1 MMKNHGLRRIF
12 SLFLAL
18 FMVFTL
24 LPTTALA
31 EDTTGADGTQPKT
44 VAVDE
49 GEKKTDP
56 PAQEQ
61 PKNENPPAPEEPKTF
76 TVTYTD
82 GADGAVFDNE
92 VHSNLPSGTATP
104 AFSGSLAREGYTFVG
119 WNPAVAETVTADV
132 TYAAKWEAGKTNARR
147 VTVPPIPDPGVAPAA
162 LNTGHKIDVRFT
174 VLYVGDEFNIG
185 YNYGSSEKTQF
196 VCQYKTNH
204 SDTAYNNHTIAI
216 SDIKAAAGR
225 ASVNSGYQIVGWSKE
240 SNANP
245 TTWSL
250 NKSGTT
256 ACNKGSTIYLVAKN
270 PNPTTKYTYT
280 LNYDANGGTGA
291 PSADSWSTT
300 DAAIRYH
307 SFTVKNTIPT
317 REGYVFKG
325 WKANDGSDTIYT
337 GGMTCAVSQYGN
349 DVVKNGNTWT
359 RTLYA
364 VWEEDAPPQP
374 TAPDN
379 DTVKALLGENA
390 VQIICTNAQIG
401 HGSKTFGLIDGTFT
415 VYQSNNRRCE
425 VVINGFSSYMS
436 KFDAA
441 VSVPAGTHITDN
453 SMAGQNRTKINLVW
467 SDGKWTAADAPAKYH
482 VLCSL
487 QPVEPTTPGEGDLE
501 NIEKLVRIVCDRNIH
516 DAKEYGVIAGS
527 CEFGGIDM
535 TGDVPTCPVTI
546 QAAEY
551 VKAYNGTIGVEH
563 TITGDTERLL
573 ILAWDANNNVW
584 RPMTDTPVTFT
595 VICPPA
601 KPGVEDLSNLKAPVD
616 VTCTT
621 KPETHAAVHFSL
633 RGGTYTI
640 GDVAGNE
647 TDGYTCDIT
656 VTADK
661 YVARY
666 NMDYG
671 KHTLTGDN
679 TKTLTLKY
687 VEGQWAVDTP
697 ITFPVECEED
707 LFPVHLVIYRN
718 GNTTTAY
725 KDIALESQPKGHVI
739 DLSTIDIADYYTG
752 NYEFYG
758 WYDDGLF
765 NIYKSDP
772 ANPPAGLKEKTV
784 NGWTNLK
791 CMVYDK
797 YQVVYFQSE
806 EALRDFQNDHSKTE
820 GRLYST
826 TALFGSTL
834 PTADAPTPTRTGYT
848 FKFWSREGQ
857 NGDVTGQTVNGWTNL
872 YAVWEKN
879 TYTVTYTDGVNGEAF
894 ADQVYNVPF
903 EDATP
908 AFDGTPARAGY
919 KFLGWEPTVA
929 ETVTENATYVAQWE
943 KLYTVTY
950 TDGVDGKAFKDDV
963 HSDLEKDTPTPAFS
977 GDTPTRKGF
986 VFDGWNPEVAETV
999 TEDVTYTA
1007 QWKPVQPDK
1016 KAIEGAIG
1024 RGVAVVCDNQNVNH
1038 GEKKYKPTLGEYTV
1052 SNVMG
1057 TAADGY
1063 TCTVTVRAAKFIEKY
1078 SSDMSNAV
1086 HTLIAGEPAEKT
1098 IELKWNGEKWVA
1110 ETELPVTFHTLCP
1123 PEQPSKKDIEGAI
1136 GRGVKI
1142 VCDNQNVN
1150 HWGKDYKP
1158 TQGEY
1163 TVSDVTG
1170 TASEGYT
1177 CTITVKAAKIIEKYS
1192 SDMGKTHA
1200 LIVGEQ
1206 AEKAVELK
1214 WNGEKWVAKTELPI
1228 TFHVECPPEKP
1239 TYDEL
1244 KGLGINAKV
1253 DCTTTTA
1260 HNGKSYTLIE
1270 GTYEVSDPERKGTA
1284 YTCILTVNA
1293 KDYVA
1298 KYNAEE
1304 NVGPHTLDDRDSKT
1318 IELTWNGEKWT
1329 AAETS
1334 VTFNVKCELLTVTYT
1349 DGVKGEEVFA
1359 DVVYNDIPYGT
1370 NTPAFGTK
1378 DPTRKGYKFLGWEP
1392 VVADTVTENATY
1404 VAQWEKLYT
1413 VTYTDGAKGKA
1424 FEDQVFTD
1432 LESGTKTP
1440 EFNGT
1445 PTRKGYKF
1453 AGWEPVVSETVT
1465 ENVTYTAQWEE
1476 LYTVTYTDGV
1486 KGKAFKDQVYSDL
1499 ESGTATPKFDG
1510 KPKRSGYTFTGWSP
1524 KVTDTVTKDV
1534 TYVAQ
1539 WKSTKN
1545 GKDNVPKTG
1554 DSEIVMVLG
1563 SVLLFSFCGAAAVSV
1578 YDRKRKHF

>member
-1 MMKNHGLRRIF
+1 M
-12 SLFLAL
+12 
-18 FMVFTL
+18 
-24 LPTTALA
+24 
-31 EDTTGADGTQPKT
+31 
-44 VAVDE
+44 
-49 GEKKTDP
+49 
-56 PAQEQ
+56 
-61 PKNENPPAPEEPKTF
+61 
-76 TVTYTD
+76 
-82 GADGAVFDNE
+82 
-92 VHSNLPSGTATP
+92 
-104 AFSGSLAREGYTFVG
+104 
-119 WNPAVAETVTADV
+119 TADV
-132 TYAAKWEAGKTNARR
+132 TYAAKWEEGKTGPRR
-147 VTVPPIPDPGVAPAA
+147 VTLPTIPGPDVDLAA
-162 LNTGHKIDVRFT
+162 LDTGHKIDVRFT

-185 YNYGSSEKTQF
+185 YNYGSSEKTKF

-300 DAAIRYH
+300 DASIRYH

-364 VWEEDAPPQP
+364 VWEEATPPKPDKP
-374 TAPDN
+374 TA
-379 DTVKALLGENA
+379 
-390 VQIICTNAQIG
+390 
-401 HGSKTFGLIDGTFT
+401 
-415 VYQSNNRRCE
+415 
-425 VVINGFSSYMS
+425 
-436 KFDAA
+436 
-441 VSVPAGTHITDN
+441 
-453 SMAGQNRTKINLVW
+453 
-467 SDGKWTAADAPAKYH
+467 
-482 VLCSL
+482 
-487 QPVEPTTPGEGDLE
+487 PGEGDLSGLIGNITVNCTNGKAAHELKAKGYTLISGSYTTNEVAGDAE
-501 NIEKLVRIVCDRNIH
+501 NG
-516 DAKEYGVIAGS
+516 Y
-527 CEFGGIDM
+527 
-535 TGDVPTCPVTI
+535 TCTVTI
-546 QAAEY
+546 NSQKY
-551 VKAYNGTIGVEH
+551 VEQFDTNTRTVHDPKGVNATVTLKYTDNGWTVES
-563 TITGDTERLL
+563 GAPVVFDVACVTE
-573 ILAWDANNNVW
+573 IV
-584 RPMTDTPVTFT
+584 
-595 VICPPA
+595 PPA
-601 KPGVEDLSNLKAPVD
+601 RPGAEDLSNLKAPVD

-697 ITFPVECEED
+697 ITFPVECEEE
-707 LFPVHLVIYRN
+707 LVPVHLVIYRN
-718 GNTTTAY
+718 GDTSKAY
-725 KDIALESQPKGHVI
+725 KDVALESQPKGHVI

-834 PTADAPTPTRTGYT
+834 PTADAPTPTRTGYS

-894 ADQVYNVPF
+894 ADQAYMAKY

-908 AFDGTPARAGY
+908 AFEGTPARAGY

-950 TDGVDGKAFKDDV
+950 TDGVGGKAFEDDV

-977 GDTPTRKGF
+977 GGTPTRKGF
-986 VFDGWNPEVAETV
+986 VFDGWTPEVAETV
-999 TEDVTYTA
+999 TDNATYTA

-1024 RGVAVVCDNQNVNH
+1024 RGVTVVCDNQNVKH
-1038 GEKKYKPTLGEYTV
+1038 GAKAYKVTLGEYTV

-1078 SSDMSNAV
+1078 SSDMSDAV

-1206 AEKAVELK
+1206 PEKTVELK

-1253 DCTTTTA
+1253 DCTTA

-1270 GTYEVSDPERKGTA
+1270 GTYDVSDPERKGTA

-1359 DVVYNDIPYGT
+1359 DVVYKDIPYGT
-1370 NTPAFGTK
+1370 STPAFGTK
-1378 DPTRKGYKFLGWEP
+1378 DPTREGYKFVGWEP
-1392 VVADTVTENATY
+1392 EVAETVTKNVTY
-1404 VAQWEKLYT
+1404 TAKWEKLYT

-1424 FEDQVFTD
+1424 FKDQVYKD
-1432 LESGTKTP
+1432 LESGT
-1440 EFNGT
+1440 
-1445 PTRKGYKF
+1445 
-1453 AGWEPVVSETVT
+1453 
-1465 ENVTYTAQWEE
+1465 
-1476 LYTVTYTDGV
+1476 D
-1486 KGKAFKDQVYSDL
+1486 
-1499 ESGTATPKFDG
+1499 TPKFDG
-1510 KPKRSGYTFTGWSP
+1510 KPTRKGYTFTGWSP

-1539 WKSTKN
+1539 WKSVKN
-1545 GKDNVPKTG
+1545 GKDNIPKTG

>member
-1 MMKNHGLRRIF
+1 M
-12 SLFLAL
+12 
-18 FMVFTL
+18 
-24 LPTTALA
+24 
-31 EDTTGADGTQPKT
+31 
-44 VAVDE
+44 
-49 GEKKTDP
+49 
-56 PAQEQ
+56 
-61 PKNENPPAPEEPKTF
+61 
-76 TVTYTD
+76 
-82 GADGAVFDNE
+82 
-92 VHSNLPSGTATP
+92 
-104 AFSGSLAREGYTFVG
+104 
-119 WNPAVAETVTADV
+119 TADV
-132 TYAAKWEAGKTNARR
+132 TYVAQWEAGKTNPRR

-325 WKANDGSDTIYT
+325 WKAKDGSDTIYT
-337 GGMTCAVSQYGN
+337 GGTLCSVSQQGN

-364 VWEEDAPPQP
+364 VWEEDAPAQP
-374 TAPDN
+374 TPLDEAG
-379 DTVKALLGENA
+379 VKALLGENA

-415 VYQSNNRRCE
+415 VHQSNNRCE

-436 KFDAA
+436 EFDAA

-482 VLCSL
+482 VLCSS
-487 QPVEPTTPGEGDLE
+487 QPAEPTAPGEGDLE

-527 CEFGGIDM
+527 CEFGDIDM

-601 KPGVEDLSNLKAPVD
+601 KPGAEDLAKLEAPVE
-616 VTCTT
+616 VACTT
-621 KPETHAAVHFSL
+621 KPETHTAASFAL
-633 RGGTYTI
+633 IEGTYTV
-640 GDVAGNE
+640 GDVSGNE
-647 TDGYTCDIT
+647 TDGYTCDIII
-656 VTADK
+656 TADEYVTK
-661 YVARY
+661 Y
-666 NMDYG
+666 NTDFG

-679 TKTLTLKY
+679 TKPLTLKY
-687 VEGQWAVDTP
+687 VEGRWVVNDP
-697 ITFPVECEED
+697 VTFPVECEEE

-718 GNTTTAY
+718 GDTSKAY
-725 KDIALESQPKGHVI
+725 KDVALESQPKGHVI

-826 TALFGSTL
+826 TAPFGSTL

-894 ADQVYNVPF
+894 ADQAYTAKY

-908 AFDGTPARAGY
+908 AFEGTPA
-919 KFLGWEPTVA
+919 
-929 ETVTENATYVAQWE
+929 
-943 KLYTVTY
+943 
-950 TDGVDGKAFKDDV
+950 
-963 HSDLEKDTPTPAFS
+963 
-977 GDTPTRKGF
+977 RKGF
-986 VFDGWNPEVAETV
+986 VFDGWTPEVAETV
-999 TEDVTYTA
+999 TDNATYTA

-1078 SSDMSNAV
+1078 SSDMSDAVHTLIAGEPAEKTIELKWNGEKWVAETELPVTFHTLCPPEQPSKKDIEGAIGRGVKIVCDNQNVNHGEKKYKPTLGEYTVSNVMGTAADGYTCTVTVRAAKFIEKYSSDMSDAV

-1206 AEKAVELK
+1206 AEKTVELK

-1270 GTYEVSDPERKGTA
+1270 DTYNVSDPERKGTA

-1304 NVGPHTLDDRDSKT
+1304 NVGPHALDDRDSKT

-1359 DVVYNDIPYGT
+1359 DVVYKDIPYGT
-1370 NTPAFGTK
+1370 STPAFGTK
-1378 DPTRKGYKFLGWEP
+1378 DPTREGYKFVGWEP
-1392 VVADTVTENATY
+1392 EVT
-1404 VAQWEKLYT
+1404 
-1413 VTYTDGAKGKA
+1413 
-1424 FEDQVFTD
+1424 
-1432 LESGTKTP
+1432 
-1440 EFNGT
+1440 
-1445 PTRKGYKF
+1445 
-1453 AGWEPVVSETVT
+1453 ETVT
-1465 ENVTYTAQWEE
+1465 ENVTYTAKWEE

-1486 KGKAFKDQVYSDL
+1486 KGKAFKDQVYKDL
-1499 ESGTATPKFDG
+1499 ESGTDTPKFDG
-1510 KPKRSGYTFTGWSP
+1510 KPTRKGYTFTGWSP

-1539 WKSTKN
+1539 WKSVKN
-1545 GKDNVPKTG
+1545 GKDNIPKTG

>member
-1 MMKNHGLRRIF
+1 M
-12 SLFLAL
+12 
-18 FMVFTL
+18 
-24 LPTTALA
+24 PT
-31 EDTTGADGTQPKT
+31 
-44 VAVDE
+44 
-49 GEKKTDP
+49 
-56 PAQEQ
+56 
-61 PKNENPPAPEEPKTF
+61 
-76 TVTYTD
+76 
-82 GADGAVFDNE
+82 
-92 VHSNLPSGTATP
+92 
-104 AFSGSLAREGYTFVG
+104 
-119 WNPAVAETVTADV
+119 
-132 TYAAKWEAGKTNARR
+132 
-147 VTVPPIPDPGVAPAA
+147 IPDPDPAPAA

-185 YNYGSSEKTQF
+185 YNYGSSEKTKF

-216 SDIKAAAGR
+216 SDIKAAASR

-270 PNPTTKYTYT
+270 PNPTTEYTYT

-291 PSADSWSTT
+291 PESQSYSEASTKSPLT
-300 DAAIRYH
+300 HI
-307 SFTVKNTIPT
+307 FTVSGTEPT
-317 REGYVFKG
+317 RVGYTFKG
-325 WKANDGSDTIYT
+325 WSENKVGTDEYYA
-337 GGMTCAVSQYGN
+337 GN
-349 DVVKNGNTWT
+349 DYPLTARKDNPNVSA
-359 RTLYA
+359 TLYA
-364 VWEEDAPPQP
+364 VWEEAAPPMPDKP
-374 TAPDN
+374 TA
-379 DTVKALLGENA
+379 
-390 VQIICTNAQIG
+390 
-401 HGSKTFGLIDGTFT
+401 
-415 VYQSNNRRCE
+415 
-425 VVINGFSSYMS
+425 
-436 KFDAA
+436 
-441 VSVPAGTHITDN
+441 
-453 SMAGQNRTKINLVW
+453 
-467 SDGKWTAADAPAKYH
+467 
-482 VLCSL
+482 
-487 QPVEPTTPGEGDLE
+487 PGEGDLSGLIGNITVNCTNEAATHDPKSKSYALISGSYTTSEVAGDAE
-501 NIEKLVRIVCDRNIH
+501 NG
-516 DAKEYGVIAGS
+516 Y
-527 CEFGGIDM
+527 
-535 TGDVPTCPVTI
+535 TCTVTI
-546 QAAEY
+546 NSQKY
-551 VKAYNGTIGVEH
+551 VEKFDADTGVAHDPKDASATVTLKHTDNGWAVERVVPVVFNVACV
-563 TITGDTERLL
+563 TE
-573 ILAWDANNNVW
+573 IV
-584 RPMTDTPVTFT
+584 
-595 VICPPA
+595 PPA
-601 KPGVEDLSNLKAPVD
+601 KPGAEDLAKLEAPVE
-616 VTCTT
+616 VVCTT
-621 KPETHAAVHFSL
+621 KPETHTAASFAL
-633 RGGTYTI
+633 IEGTYDI
-640 GDVAGNE
+640 GDVSGNE
-647 TDGYTCDIT
+647 TDGYTCDIII
-656 VTADK
+656 TADEYVTK
-661 YVARY
+661 Y
-666 NMDYG
+666 NTDFG

-679 TKTLTLKY
+679 SKTLTLKY
-687 VEGQWAVDTP
+687 VEGRWVVNDP
-697 ITFPVECEED
+697 VTFPVECEEE

-718 GNTTTAY
+718 GDTSKAY
-725 KDIALESQPKGHVI
+725 KDIPLESQPKGHVI

-806 EALRDFQNDHSKTE
+806 EAWRDFQNDHSKTE

-826 TALFGSTL
+826 TAPFGSTL

-894 ADQVYNVPF
+894 ADQAYTAKY

-908 AFDGTPARAGY
+908 AFEGTPARAGY

-929 ETVTENATYVAQWE
+929 ETVTENAIYVAQWE

-950 TDGVDGKAFKDDV
+950 TDGVGGKAFKDDV

-977 GDTPTRKGF
+977 GGTPTRKGF

-1024 RGVAVVCDNQNVNH
+1024 RGVAVVCDNQNVKH

-1078 SSDMSNAV
+1078 SSDMGDAV

-1206 AEKAVELK
+1206 AEKTVELK

-1270 GTYEVSDPERKGTA
+1270 GTYNVSDPERKGTA

-1349 DGVKGEEVFA
+1349 DGVKGEEVFE
-1359 DVVYNDIPYGT
+1359 DVVYKDIPYGT
-1370 NTPAFGTK
+1370 STPAFGTK
-1378 DPTRKGYKFLGWEP
+1378 DPTRKGYKFVGWEP
-1392 VVADTVTENATY
+1392 EVA
-1404 VAQWEKLYT
+1404 
-1413 VTYTDGAKGKA
+1413 
-1424 FEDQVFTD
+1424 
-1432 LESGTKTP
+1432 
-1440 EFNGT
+1440 
-1445 PTRKGYKF
+1445 
-1453 AGWEPVVSETVT
+1453 ETVT
-1465 ENVTYTAQWEE
+1465 KNVTYTAKWEK

-1499 ESGTATPKFDG
+1499 EAGTDTPKFDG
-1510 KPKRSGYTFTGWSP
+1510 KPTRKGYTFTGWSP

-1539 WKSTKN
+1539 WKSVKN
-1545 GKDNVPKTG
+1545 GKDNIPKTG

>member
-1 MMKNHGLRRIF
+1 MKNHGLRRIF

-31 EDTTGADGTQPKT
+31 EDTTGADETQPKT
-44 VAVDE
+44 VVVDE

-82 GADGAVFDNE
+82 GVGGAVFDNE

-132 TYAAKWEAGKTNARR
+132 TYAAKWEEGKTGPRR
-147 VTVPPIPDPGVAPAA
+147 VTLPTIPGPDVDLAA
-162 LNTGHKIDVRFT
+162 LDTGHKIDVRFT

-185 YNYGSSEKTQF
+185 YNYGSSEKTKF

-256 ACNKGSTIYLVAKN
+256 ACNKGTTIYLVAKN

-300 DAAIRYH
+300 DASIRYH

-364 VWEEDAPPQP
+364 VWEEATPPKPDKP
-374 TAPDN
+374 TA
-379 DTVKALLGENA
+379 
-390 VQIICTNAQIG
+390 
-401 HGSKTFGLIDGTFT
+401 
-415 VYQSNNRRCE
+415 
-425 VVINGFSSYMS
+425 
-436 KFDAA
+436 
-441 VSVPAGTHITDN
+441 
-453 SMAGQNRTKINLVW
+453 
-467 SDGKWTAADAPAKYH
+467 
-482 VLCSL
+482 
-487 QPVEPTTPGEGDLE
+487 PGEGDLSGLIGNITVNCTNGKAAHELKAKGYTLISGSYTTNEVAGDAE
-501 NIEKLVRIVCDRNIH
+501 NG
-516 DAKEYGVIAGS
+516 Y
-527 CEFGGIDM
+527 
-535 TGDVPTCPVTI
+535 TYTVTI
-546 QAAEY
+546 NSQKYVEQFDADTGAAHDPKDASAT
-551 VKAYNGTIGVEH
+551 VTLKHTDNGWAVES
-563 TITGDTERLL
+563 GAPVVFNVACVTE
-573 ILAWDANNNVW
+573 IV
-584 RPMTDTPVTFT
+584 
-595 VICPPA
+595 PPA
-601 KPGVEDLSNLKAPVD
+601 RPGAEDLSNLKAPVD

-697 ITFPVECEED
+697 ITFPVECEEE

-718 GNTTTAY
+718 GDTSKAY
-725 KDIALESQPKGHVI
+725 KDVALESQPKGHVI
-739 DLSTIDIADYYTG
+739 DLSTINIADYYTG
-752 NYEFYG
+752 DYEFYG
-758 WYDDGLF
+758 WYDDGAW
-765 NIYKSDP
+765 NNYKANP

-826 TALFGSTL
+826 TAPFGSTL

-894 ADQVYNVPF
+894 ADQAYTAKY

-908 AFDGTPARAGY
+908 AFEGTPARAGY

-950 TDGVDGKAFKDDV
+950 TDGVGEKAFKDDV

-977 GDTPTRKGF
+977 GGTPTRKGF

-1024 RGVAVVCDNQNVNH
+1024 RGVAVVCDNQNVKH
-1038 GEKKYKPTLGEYTV
+1038 GAKAYKVTLGEYTV

-1063 TCTVTVRAAKFIEKY
+1063 TCTITVRAAKFIEKY
-1078 SSDMSNAV
+1078 SSDMSDAV

-1206 AEKAVELK
+1206 AEKTVELK
-1214 WNGEKWVAKTELPI
+1214 WDGEKWVAKTELPI

-1270 GTYEVSDPERKGTA
+1270 GTYNVSDPERKGTA

-1349 DGVKGEEVFA
+1349 DGVKGEEVFE
-1359 DVVYNDIPYGT
+1359 DVVYKDIPYGT
-1370 NTPAFGTK
+1370 STPAFGTK
-1378 DPTRKGYKFLGWEP
+1378 DPTREGYKFVGWEP
-1392 VVADTVTENATY
+1392 EVA
-1404 VAQWEKLYT
+1404 
-1413 VTYTDGAKGKA
+1413 
-1424 FEDQVFTD
+1424 
-1432 LESGTKTP
+1432 
-1440 EFNGT
+1440 
-1445 PTRKGYKF
+1445 
-1453 AGWEPVVSETVT
+1453 ETVT
-1465 ENVTYTAQWEE
+1465 KNVTYTAKWEK

-1486 KGKAFKDQVYSDL
+1486 KGKAFKDQVYKDL
-1499 ESGTATPKFDG
+1499 ESGTDTPKFDG
-1510 KPKRSGYTFTGWSP
+1510 KPTRKGYTFTGWSP

-1539 WKSTKN
+1539 WKSVKN
-1545 GKDNVPKTG
+1545 GKDNIPKTG

>member
-1 MMKNHGLRRIF
+1 M
-12 SLFLAL
+12 
-18 FMVFTL
+18 
-24 LPTTALA
+24 
-31 EDTTGADGTQPKT
+31 
-44 VAVDE
+44 
-49 GEKKTDP
+49 
-56 PAQEQ
+56 
-61 PKNENPPAPEEPKTF
+61 
-76 TVTYTD
+76 
-82 GADGAVFDNE
+82 
-92 VHSNLPSGTATP
+92 
-104 AFSGSLAREGYTFVG
+104 
-119 WNPAVAETVTADV
+119 TADV
-132 TYAAKWEAGKTNARR
+132 TYAAKWEEGKTSARR
-147 VTVPPIPDPGVAPAA
+147 VTLPTIPGPDVDPAA

-185 YNYGSSEKTQF
+185 YNYGSSEKTKF

-216 SDIKAAAGR
+216 SDIKAAASR

-307 SFTVKNTIPT
+307 SFTVKNTVPT

-364 VWEEDAPPQP
+364 VWEEDAPAQP
-374 TAPDN
+374 TPLDEAG
-379 DTVKALLGENA
+379 VKALLGENA
-390 VQIICTNAQIG
+390 VQIICTNTQIS

-415 VYQSNNRRCE
+415 VHQSNNRCE
-425 VVINGFSSYMS
+425 VVINSFSPYVNE
-436 KFDAA
+436 FNAA

-482 VLCSL
+482 VLCSS
-487 QPVEPTTPGEGDLE
+487 QPAEPTAPGEGDLE

-527 CEFGGIDM
+527 CEFGDIDM

-595 VICPPA
+595 VTCPPA
-601 KPGVEDLSNLKAPVD
+601 KPGAEDLAKLEAPVE
-616 VTCTT
+616 VACTT
-621 KPETHAAVHFSL
+621 KPETHTAASFAL
-633 RGGTYTI
+633 IEGTYTV
-640 GDVAGNE
+640 GDTFGNE
-647 TDGYTCDIT
+647 TDGYTCDIII
-656 VTADK
+656 TADEYVTK
-661 YVARY
+661 Y
-666 NMDYG
+666 NTDFG

-679 TKTLTLKY
+679 TKPLTLKY
-687 VEGQWAVDTP
+687 VEGRWVVNAPV
-697 ITFPVECEED
+697 TFPVECEEE

-718 GNTTTAY
+718 GDTSKAY
-725 KDIALESQPKGHVI
+725 KDVALESQPKGHVI

-758 WYDDGLF
+758 WYDDGAW
-765 NIYKSDP
+765 NNYKANP

-894 ADQVYNVPF
+894 ADQAYTAKY

-908 AFDGTPARAGY
+908 AFEG
-919 KFLGWEPTVA
+919 
-929 ETVTENATYVAQWE
+929 
-943 KLYTVTY
+943 
-950 TDGVDGKAFKDDV
+950 
-963 HSDLEKDTPTPAFS
+963 
-977 GDTPTRKGF
+977 TPTRKGF
-986 VFDGWNPEVAETV
+986 VFDGWTPEVAETV
-999 TEDVTYTA
+999 TDDATYTA

-1078 SSDMSNAV
+1078 SSDMSDAV

-1142 VCDNQNVN
+1142 VCDNQNVK
-1150 HWGKDYKP
+1150 HGGKDYKP

-1206 AEKAVELK
+1206 PEKTVELK
-1214 WNGEKWVAKTELPI
+1214 WDGEKWVAKTELPI

-1253 DCTTTTA
+1253 YCTTTTA

-1270 GTYEVSDPERKGTA
+1270 DTYNVSDPERKGTA

-1359 DVVYNDIPYGT
+1359 DVVYKDIPYGT
-1370 NTPAFGTK
+1370 STPAFGTK
-1378 DPTRKGYKFLGWEP
+1378 DPTRKGYKF
-1392 VVADTVTENATY
+1392 
-1404 VAQWEKLYT
+1404 
-1413 VTYTDGAKGKA
+1413 
-1424 FEDQVFTD
+1424 
-1432 LESGTKTP
+1432 
-1440 EFNGT
+1440 
-1445 PTRKGYKF
+1445 
-1453 AGWEPVVSETVT
+1453 AGWEPEVAETVT
-1465 ENVTYTAQWEE
+1465 KNVTYTAKWEK

-1499 ESGTATPKFDG
+1499 EAGTDTPKFDG
-1510 KPKRSGYTFTGWSP
+1510 KPTRKGYTFTGWSP

-1539 WKSTKN
+1539 WKSVKN
-1545 GKDNVPKTG
+1545 GKDNIPKTG

>member
-1 MMKNHGLRRIF
+1 MKNHGLRRIF

-31 EDTTGADGTQPKT
+31 EEDTTGADKTQPE
-44 VAVDE
+44 AVVVDK

-56 PAQEQ
+56 S
-61 PKNENPPAPEEPKTF
+61 APEDPKTF

-82 GADGAVFDNE
+82 GANGAVFPNQ
-92 VHSNLPSGTATP
+92 VSNLPAGTATP
-104 AFSGSLAREGYTFVG
+104 AFSGTLARDGYTFAG
-119 WNPAVAETVTADV
+119 WNPAVAETVTANV
-132 TYAAKWEAGKTNARR
+132 TYVAQWEAGKTSARR
-147 VTVPPIPDPGVAPAA
+147 VPLPTIPKPDPAPAD

-185 YNYGSSEKTQF
+185 YNYGSSEKTKF

-216 SDIKAAAGR
+216 SDIKAAASR

-364 VWEEDAPPQP
+364 VWEEATPPKPDKP
-374 TAPDN
+374 TA
-379 DTVKALLGENA
+379 
-390 VQIICTNAQIG
+390 
-401 HGSKTFGLIDGTFT
+401 
-415 VYQSNNRRCE
+415 
-425 VVINGFSSYMS
+425 
-436 KFDAA
+436 
-441 VSVPAGTHITDN
+441 
-453 SMAGQNRTKINLVW
+453 
-467 SDGKWTAADAPAKYH
+467 
-482 VLCSL
+482 
-487 QPVEPTTPGEGDLE
+487 PGEGDLSGLIDNITVNCTNGKAAHELKTKGYTLISGSYTTSEVAGDAE
-501 NIEKLVRIVCDRNIH
+501 NG
-516 DAKEYGVIAGS
+516 Y
-527 CEFGGIDM
+527 
-535 TGDVPTCPVTI
+535 TYTVTI
-546 QAAEY
+546 NSQKY
-551 VKAYNGTIGVEH
+551 VEQF
-563 TITGDTERLL
+563 D
-573 ILAWDANNNVW
+573 
-584 RPMTDTPVTFT
+584 TDTGATHDPKDASATVTLKYTDNGWTVTSGTPVVFNVACVTEI
-595 VICPPA
+595 VPPA
-601 KPGVEDLSNLKAPVD
+601 KPGAEDLAKLEAPVE
-616 VTCTT
+616 VACTT
-621 KPETHAAVHFSL
+621 KPETHNAARFPL
-633 RGGTYTI
+633 IEGTYNI
-640 GDVAGNE
+640 GDVSGNE
-647 TDGYTCDIT
+647 TDGYTCDIII
-656 VTADK
+656 TADEYVTK
-661 YVARY
+661 Y
-666 NMDYG
+666 NTDFG

-679 TKTLTLKY
+679 TKPLTLKY
-687 VEGQWAVDTP
+687 VEGRWVVNDP
-697 ITFPVECEED
+697 VTFPVECEEE

-718 GNTTTAY
+718 GDTSKAY
-725 KDIALESQPKGHVI
+725 KDVALESQPKGHVI

-797 YQVVYFQSE
+797 FQVVYFQSE
-806 EALRDFQNDHSKTE
+806 EAWRDYQNDHSKTE

-894 ADQVYNVPF
+894 ADQAYTAKY

-908 AFDGTPARAGY
+908 AFEGTPARAGY

-929 ETVTENATYVAQWE
+929 ETVTENVTYVAQWE

-977 GDTPTRKGF
+977 GGTPTRKGF

-1078 SSDMSNAV
+1078 SSDMGDAV

-1206 AEKAVELK
+1206 AEKTVELK

-1270 GTYEVSDPERKGTA
+1270 GTYNVSDPERKGTA

-1349 DGVKGEEVFA
+1349 DGVKGEEVFE
-1359 DVVYNDIPYGT
+1359 DVVYKDIPYGT
-1370 NTPAFGTK
+1370 STPAFGTK
-1378 DPTRKGYKFLGWEP
+1378 DPTRKGYKFVGWEP
-1392 VVADTVTENATY
+1392 EVA
-1404 VAQWEKLYT
+1404 
-1413 VTYTDGAKGKA
+1413 
-1424 FEDQVFTD
+1424 
-1432 LESGTKTP
+1432 
-1440 EFNGT
+1440 
-1445 PTRKGYKF
+1445 
-1453 AGWEPVVSETVT
+1453 ETVT
-1465 ENVTYTAQWEE
+1465 KNVTYTAKWEK

-1499 ESGTATPKFDG
+1499 EAGTDTPKFDG
-1510 KPKRSGYTFTGWSP
+1510 KPTRKGYTFTGWSP

-1539 WKSTKN
+1539 WKSVKN
-1545 GKDNVPKTG
+1545 GKDNIPKTG